1 MRKDH
6 AVIDIRRILCPID
19 YSEFSRRAL
28 DHAIAIARWYGSTIT
43 VFHVSHVLPITAYT
57 PVGPIVPPSLLTP
70 EDRGAM
76 LAAMQKF
83 AAEEAAPGVPMEFE
97 IGEGKP
103 ATEIVEKAKEM
114 SCDLLVLGTHG
125 YSGFDRLVLGSVAEK
140 ALRKAECP
148 VLTVPCHAPD
158 AVPIPAALFKHI
170 LCAID
175 FSPCSIRALSY
186 AVSLAEEAD
195 AHLTVLNVLE
205 PPPGTPDDV
214 ESGGG
219 FPGDLRQFLEDAAK
233 DRRQRLNDIVPV
245 NAKTFCTIE
254 TMLAT
259 GKPHR
264 EILRIAGQQHV
275 GLIVMGVHGHS
286 AVDLLLFGSTTHH
299 IVRQATCPVL
309 TLRDR

>member
-1 MRKDH
+1 
-6 AVIDIRRILCPID
+6 VIDIRRILCPID

-43 VFHVSHVLPITAYT
+43 VFHVNQILPVTAYT
-57 PVGPIVPPSLLTP
+57 PVGPIVPSTLLAP
-70 EDRGAM
+70 DDREAM
-76 LAAMQKF
+76 LAAMKRF
-83 AAEEAAPGVPMEFE
+83 AAEEAAPGVPMEFA
-97 IGEGKP
+97 IAEGKP

-140 ALRKAECP
+140 ALRKAQCP
-148 VLTVPCHAPD
+148 VLTVPCHVPD
-158 AVPIPAALFKHI
+158 AVPIPSALFKHI

-205 PPPGTPDDV
+205 PPPGTPIDFDA
-214 ESGGG
+214 GAA
-219 FPGDLRQFLEDAAK
+219 FPPDLRQFFEDTAN
-233 DRRQRLNDIVPV
+233 DRRQRLNDIIPV

-254 TMLAT
+254 TVLAT

-275 GLIVMGVHGHS
+275 GLIVMGVHGHT

-309 TLRDR
+309 TLRER